1 VAPVSRPKEELDRG
15 LGAEGFASFLAW
27 LDPDPERAA
36 RMYTDIQKR
45 LTRMFD
51 YRGCDQPEELA
62 DETITRVMRQSA
74 DLAESYEGDPVRY
87 FYGVA
92 RNVVRQHYTARS
104 RAQARVLLATP
115 APPPPEDLE
124 RRHACL
130 DRCLESALTP
140 DERHLILEYYRSE
153 KRGGHIA
160 HRGGLA
166 QDAEVSSSTLRKR
179 TERIRRRLGECLLAC
194 LETEAGP
201 DGER

>member
-1 VAPVSRPKEELDRG
+1 MSRPKQDVDAGRN
-15 LGAEGFASFLAW
+15 AEAFAAFLAW
-27 LDPDPERAA
+27 LDSDPERAA

-74 DLAESYEGDPVRY
+74 DLAESYAGDPVRY

-104 RAQARVLLATP
+104 RAHARVLLATS
-115 APPPPEDLE
+115 APPPAEDVE
-124 RRHACL
+124 RRHSCL
-130 DRCLESALTP
+130 DRCLEAALTP

-166 QDAEVSSSTLRKR
+166 QGAEISSSTLRKR
-179 TERIRRRLGECLLAC
+179 TERIRRRLGECLLGC
-194 LETEAGP
+194 LETEAEP